1 MLKNKGFVHLV
12 PKAHLKHGKA
22 VERQKPPTSAGKRD
36 FKAAAEFAA
45 R

>member
-12 PKAHLKHGKA
+12 PKAHLKHGKP
-22 VERQKPPTSAGKRD
+22 VERPKPPSSAGRRD
-36 FKAAAEFAA
+36 FNVAAEFAA